1 MSSKRFSELK
11 NLTKEELDTKLR
23 ELEKELFQAKMKRA
37 SGQLENWSSIW
48 SMRKDLARMK
58 MLEMQKTNATK
69 L

>member
-1 MSSKRFSELK
+1 MSSKRFMELK

-48 SMRKDLARMK
+48 RMRKDLARMK
-58 MLEMQKTNATK
+58 MLDMQKTDATK

>member
-1 MSSKRFSELK
+1 MELK

-48 SMRKDLARMK
+48 RMRKDLARMK
-58 MLEMQKTNATK
+58 MLDMQKTDATK